1 LTKTAKAFA
10 PGAIS
15 SFFEIHDTTADGKPI
30 TDLEHVGSRGGGFGL
45 QRGVHT
51 QVTVEEAVANSVHVL
66 INSQPTLEAK
76 TTKNVIQTLLKQTSR
91 KYVVMVE
98 HQVDVPIGMGFG
110 TSAGGA
116 LTAGLALREALALP
130 LTGNQVGKIAHV
142 SEVQCQTGLG
152 TVSSLTV
159 GGGLILVTEPGAPG
173 VCQIDRIPVSPDYV
187 IVAGF
192 YDSRIPKT
200 VLSSPERKAQI
211 NRYGKKA
218 LQQILAEPSLE
229 NFLASCWDFA
239 QKAGFATESV
249 RRLVQLAE
257 KAGAVGATQNMIG
270 ESVHAV
276 VLEENAASVAEA
288 FKQLLPNEKIL
299 TSKIDFQG
307 ARLVGHEKV

>member
-239 QKAGFATESV
+239 QKAGFATENV
-249 RRLVQLAE
+249 RRLVHLAE

-270 ESVHAV
+270 EAVHAV

>member
-218 LQQILAEPSLE
+218 LQHILAEPSLE

-239 QKAGFATESV
+239 QKAGFATENV

-270 ESVHAV
+270 EAVHAV

-307 ARLVGHEKV
+307 VRLVGHEKV

>member
-98 HQVDVPIGMGFG
+98 HQIDVPIGMGFG

-116 LTAGLALREALALP
+116 LTAGLALREALVLP

>member
-239 QKAGFATESV
+239 QKAGFATENV
-249 RRLVQLAE
+249 RRLVQLAA

-270 ESVHAV
+270 EAVHAV
-276 VLEENAASVAEA
+276 VLEENAASVAEV

>member
-98 HQVDVPIGMGFG
+98 HQIDVPIGMGFG

-239 QKAGFATESV
+239 QKAGFATENV
-249 RRLVQLAE
+249 RRLVQLAA

-270 ESVHAV
+270 EAVHAV

-307 ARLVGHEKV
+307 VRLVGHEKV